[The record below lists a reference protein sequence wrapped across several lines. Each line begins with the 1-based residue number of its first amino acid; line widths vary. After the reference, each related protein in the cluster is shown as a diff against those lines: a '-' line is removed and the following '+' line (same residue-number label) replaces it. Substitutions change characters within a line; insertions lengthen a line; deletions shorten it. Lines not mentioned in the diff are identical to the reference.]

1 LKETVM
7 RALTSPI
14 LAIAVACA
22 AVPADA
28 QTYAP
33 GYPVCL
39 QAFTIDGEHIEC
51 AFATMAQ
58 CQASAAGRGALCMAN
73 PYYNGAPVRPQATG
87 RRHVRMRG

>member
-1 LKETVM
+1 M
-7 RALTSPI
+7 RALSAII
-14 LAIAVACA
+14 LAASVMFA

-39 QAFTIDGEHIEC
+39 QAYTIDGEHIEC

-58 CQASAAGRGALCMAN
+58 CRASAAGRGASCLAN
-73 PYYNGAPVRPQATG
+73 PYYSGAAARPTGASRRSVRVPG
-87 RRHVRMRG
+87 

>member
-1 LKETVM
+1 M
-7 RALTSPI
+7 RALMTAI
-14 LAIAVACA
+14 LGTAIAFAT
-22 AVPADA
+22 VPAAA

-58 CQASAAGRGALCMAN
+58 CQASAAGRGASCMAN
-73 PYYNGAPVRPQATG
+73 PYYGPTARPAGTSRRPARAPL
-87 RRHVRMRG
+87 

>member
-1 LKETVM
+1 M
-7 RALTSPI
+7 RALRSAI
-14 LAIAVACA
+14 LATVVAFA
-22 AVPADA
+22 AVSADA

-58 CQASAAGRGALCMAN
+58 CRVSAGGRGASCIAN
-73 PYYNGAPVRPQATG
+73 PYYGGPSGRPAGTG
-87 RRHVRMRG
+87 RRPVRMRG